1 MLVSDRILCKYGL
14 CDYCLGRLFSRHLG
28 ASSYRLLG
36 KRLRN
41 KREPKKCY
49 ICKDIYD
56 YMDKLLEITL
66 ARSSGFEFDTFAIGT
81 QIKPSIIDR
90 DDTVRSNFKLVGS
103 DSVKTAITGEIS
115 RRFART
121 TGKTLDVLDP
131 DLTLVVD
138 TKNDTC
144 HARSKDVVIQG
155 RYVKTRRGFPQ
166 KQAPCANCT
175 GKGCQTCSFHGIDCF
190 DSIEGKISEML
201 ISKFGC
207 TTIRFTWIGGEDKA
221 SLVLGTGRPFFARIQ
236 NPAKRN
242 PGLGCRIRMDFVELH
257 GCRVLESLPQMPI
270 RFLST
275 VKIRISAK
283 DPLDT
288 VALQRLKRALHLP
301 VMIRADSGKYSE
313 KRVSRVRYRK
323 ISDRDFILNID
334 AEGGLPI
341 KRFTEGDNVTPGISQ
356 ILGTDCK
363 CIVFDFA
370 KICQMATK
378 PQSD

>member
-1 MLVSDRILCKYGL
+1 M
-14 CDYCLGRLFSRHLG
+14 
-28 ASSYRLLG
+28 
-36 KRLRN
+36 N
-41 KREPKKCY
+41 
-49 ICKDIYD
+49 
-56 YMDKLLEITL
+56 KLLEIIL

-90 DDTVRSNFKLVGS
+90 DDAVRSNFKLVGS

-138 TKNDTC
+138 TKNETC
-144 HARSKDVVIQG
+144 HARSKDIVMQG

-166 KQAPCANCT
+166 KQVPCANCT
-175 GKGCQTCSFHGIDCF
+175 GKGCQTCGFHGIDCF
-190 DSIEGKISEML
+190 DSVEGKISKII

-242 PGLGCRIRMDFVELH
+242 PGLGRRIKMDFVELH
-257 GCRVLESLPQMPI
+257 GCKVLESFPQMPI

-275 VKIRISAK
+275 IKIRISAK
-283 DPLDT
+283 DTLDT
-288 VALQRLKRALHLP
+288 VALQRLKHALHSP

-313 KRVSRVRYRK
+313 KRVYKVRYRR

-341 KRFTEGDNVTPGISQ
+341 KRFVVGDNVEPGISQ

-363 CIVFDFA
+363 CVRFDFA
-370 KICQMATK
+370 KIYQVVIK
-378 PQSD
+378 P